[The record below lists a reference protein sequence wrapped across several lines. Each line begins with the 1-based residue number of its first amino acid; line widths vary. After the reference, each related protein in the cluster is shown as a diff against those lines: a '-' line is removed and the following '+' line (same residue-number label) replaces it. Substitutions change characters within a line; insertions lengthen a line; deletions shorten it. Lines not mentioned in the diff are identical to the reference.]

1 MTNTVNAAAIA
12 LVKKFE
18 GLRLKAYGDPASGG
32 EPWTVGWGHTSAAG
46 LPKVTKSTV
55 ITAAEAETILA
66 SDLARV
72 AEQVRKLVTVPL
84 NDNQFGALVS
94 FTFNL
99 GAENLRTSTLL
110 RRLNAGDY
118 KAAAA
123 ELPRWNHA
131 AGKVM
136 AGLTRRRAAEQELFL
151 TPVAQPGIPVPDTLP
166 PPASS
171 TGKAVAAGTGV
182 FAALA
187 AAFAALSD
195 HPELLIPAGIL
206 VALGAAVAA
215 VIFATKPRG

>member
-12 LVKKFE
+12 LVKEFE
-18 GLRLKAYGDPASGG
+18 GLRLRAYADPASGG
-32 EPWTVGWGHTSAAG
+32 DPWTVGYGHTSAAG
-46 LPKVTKSTV
+46 PPKVTKGTV

-66 SDLARV
+66 DDLARV
-72 AEQVRKLVTVPL
+72 AGQVRKLVTVPL

-99 GAENLRTSTLL
+99 GIGNLRSSTLL

-151 TPVAQPGIPVPDTLP
+151 TPVDGPVPDTLAP
-166 PPASS
+166 PPGSS
-171 TGKAVAAGTGV
+171 TGKAVVAGTGI
-182 FAALA
+182 FAALAA

-195 HPELLIPAGIL
+195 HPELLVPAGIL
-206 VALGAAVAA
+206 VALGAGVAA
-215 VIFATKPRG
+215 VIFLTRPRD